1 MTPILLIFSK
11 FPEPGQVKTRLIPFV
26 GEGVATQLYQR
37 LLTNTLAV
45 AAGLNVSIKLCYGS
59 GSLLQWQEYLGV
71 GYSLHPQVGNDLGSR
86 LAHALETASR
96 SGVKVLMIGCDCP
109 GLTTTVLQAAFDALD
124 TADLVLGPALDGGYY
139 AIGTNHYYSELFQ
152 GITWSTATVLSE
164 TVAIAESLGLRI
176 AYLETLRDVDRPED
190 LEIVD
195 RSWLAGLPD
204 IALATMP

>member
-11 FPEPGQVKTRLIPFV
+11 FPEPGRVKTRLIPV
-26 GEGVATQLYQR
+26 LGESGATQLYQR
-37 LLTNTLAV
+37 LLANTLAV

-59 GSLLQWQEYLGV
+59 GDLLQWQEYLGA
-71 GYSLHPQVGNDLGSR
+71 GYLLSPQIGSDLGSR
-86 LAHALETASR
+86 LAHAIETAMQP
-96 SGVKVLMIGCDCP
+96 GAKVLTIGCDCP
-109 GLTTTVLQAAFDALD
+109 GLTTTVLQSAFDALD
-124 TADLVLGPALDGGYY
+124 TADLVLGPAVDGGYY
-139 AIGTNHYYSELFQ
+139 AIGTNHYYPELFQ

-164 TVAIAESLGLRI
+164 TVAIAESLDLRI
-176 AYLETLRDVDRPED
+176 AYLETLRDIDRPED